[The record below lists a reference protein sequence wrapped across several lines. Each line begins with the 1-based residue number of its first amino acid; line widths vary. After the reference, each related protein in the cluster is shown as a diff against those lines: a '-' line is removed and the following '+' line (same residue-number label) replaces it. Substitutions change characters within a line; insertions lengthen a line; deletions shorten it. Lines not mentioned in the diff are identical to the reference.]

1 MDTHVPTTSLNAGAD
16 GMRTGADYLRMLSQ
30 PDRNVYQNGE
40 LVRDVANH
48 PSYRGAAQSIARLYD
63 IAADPALRDVM
74 CFPSPDTGKPVLRCF
89 QIPKTPQDLA
99 ARRGMISHWT
109 EATFGLMGRTPDH
122 VGSFLTGFASKASVF
137 DELAG
142 KQWGDNLRRW
152 HAKARDEHLYISY
165 AIVPPQIDRS
175 KLSHQQS
182 DPYLHA
188 GVVRET
194 DAGLIIRGAQQL
206 ATGAVFSDYVY
217 VSCIHPLQPG
227 DEAYAFGVMVP
238 VNAQGFKIYARRSY
252 ADAANSSFDYPLSS
266 RFDEM
271 DALVVMNDVL
281 VPWENVLFHNNI
293 ALCRDQWWK
302 TPAHA
307 LGNHQAQ
314 TRWSTKLRFLMGL
327 TKRMCEITGSIKIP
341 PVIGQIGEMAAYAAI
356 VENMLLAQEFGAT
369 ADDEGVLWPS
379 RAALYS
385 VMSLQTDLNP
395 KLLNMARELAG
406 GSMIMLPSSVA
417 DFENPEIAADL
428 EHYICSPGI
437 PVRERVATLKLA
449 WDLIGSEFAGR
460 HEQYEKFYGGASFLI
475 KQNMFRTYDFNRA
488 SALVDQALALKD

>member
-1 MDTHVPTTSLNAGAD
+1 MDTHVSESPVTD
-16 GMRTGADYLRMLSQ
+16 GLRTGASFLRGLAESE
-30 PDRNVYQNGE
+30 RHVYQNGE

-48 PSYRGAAQSIARLYD
+48 PSYRGAARSIARLFD
-63 IAADPALRDVM
+63 IGADPALREVM
-74 CFPSPDTGKPVLRCF
+74 TFPSPETGKPVLRCYH
-89 QIPKTPQDLA
+89 IPKTQQDLA
-99 ARRGMISHWT
+99 DRRAMISRWA

-122 VGSFLTGFASKASVF
+122 VGSFLTGFAAKASLF
-137 DELAG
+137 DQLAG
-142 KQWGDNLRRW
+142 REWGDNLRRW

-175 KLSHQQS
+175 KPSHMQA
-182 DPYLHA
+182 DPFVHA

-227 DEAYAFGVMVP
+227 DEAYAFGVMIP
-238 VNAQGFKIYARRSY
+238 VNAPGFKIYARRSY
-252 ADAANSSFDYPLSS
+252 ADNANSSFDYPLSS

-281 VPWENVLFHNNI
+281 VPWEDVLFHRNI

-302 TPAHA
+302 TPGHV

-327 TKRMCEITGSIKIP
+327 TRRMCELTGTVSIP
-341 PVIGQIGEMAAYAAI
+341 PVMGQIGEMAAYAAI

-369 ADDEGVLWPS
+369 TDEEGVLWPS

-385 VMSLQTDLNP
+385 VMALQTDINP

-406 GSMIMLPSSVA
+406 GSMIMLPSSVK
-417 DFENPEIAADL
+417 DFDNPEIAADL
-428 EHYICSPGI
+428 EHYICSPG
-437 PVRERVATLKLA
+437 VAARDRVAVLKLA

-460 HEQYEKFYGGASFLI
+460 HEQYEKFYGGASFLVR
-475 KQNMFRTYDFNRA
+475 QNMFRTYDFGRA
-488 SALVDQALALKD
+488 SALVDQALGLKD